1 MFGDERRRQINLG
14 GAHSTATHASVLAQ
28 TQQARERRRNEKRAH
43 ASASII
49 QSRWRAWAARA
60 KVQAE
65 MLRAFDS
72 EPIGTVASARYL
84 VLGGGEHTRLVAFAN
99 AALKAREK
107 AVFQPF
113 FGPESSSWLVL
124 LRQIACLMLTQVA
137 GDPHSSNSKA
147 LLRFINILA
156 AKRPLSDTSDIPVG
170 EATLQYLICRDMYFK
185 LSKCMSS
192 IPISPKGKSKPSITL
207 PGLIEL
213 CVAPFKQFRSS
224 QPAYHQSLTQ
234 VMVHIMTIPLLPNRI
249 LSSLADFNNHVPFG
263 ALDLVD
269 LATVSNVVA
278 VDVSTLHLLAN
289 LITFVSPRHAPNTQ
303 LPMTNAALLSYISL
317 LNNILSV
324 IPSNSLEIWK
334 EDLTSVNP
342 WANDDSDE
350 EDHPSAPRSVRSRPS
365 IFPTDEKTAAK
376 LSNLVSQANM
386 DSLLIAANRSPS
398 TWQQF
403 LQLVINIGAKWPAK
417 RESVLST
424 IVVGSGNFIFKQ
436 LWRDSVR
443 RSPLGADISGS
454 ALRNPQ
460 FKNDWPALLL
470 LTELYTQALL
480 TMTDD
485 EFFSNTARTGSTAA
499 RNPFIIGEVVLFS
512 RQLLNIA
519 FYLYWNEDANS
530 IQSCTIPGLPV
541 SWELVRER
549 FTKCLQAIHARDSRR
564 PFTPP
569 NHWLV
574 MDQLDVRSFVEA
586 AIIEDQQLEDDNN
599 SLRKLTKRE
608 LAYLSPR
615 LGILNNIPFAIPFE
629 SRVSIFRSFIGNDQN
644 KQDTSNLWGGL
655 RGQKVVIRRDNV
667 SQDGFDRLNELG
679 AAWKGRLAITFIDQF
694 GQEEAGIDGG
704 GVFKEFLT
712 SLSRE
717 VFDTNRGLWLATKQQ
732 ELYPNSHSY
741 AKESHQ
747 LNWYRFIGR
756 VLGKALYE
764 GILVDVAFA
773 GFFLAKWLGK
783 QSFLDDL
790 ASLDPELYQ
799 GLIFLKN
806 YPGNPEEL
814 SLDFSINE
822 EDLGITRTIELKPG
836 GASIP
841 VTKDNRL
848 EYIYLVSYYRLT
860 AQIKQQCDAFFEGL
874 SDIIDPKWLRM
885 FNQQELKILFAI
897 RDAGIDTSRL
907 PTASTCVNLLKLPLY
922 QDEETMRKKLLH
934 AINSGAGFDLS

>member
-269 LATVSNVVA
+269 LATVSNVVT

-460 FKNDWPALLL
+460 LKNDWPALLL

-629 SRVSIFRSFIGNDQN
+629 SR
-644 KQDTSNLWGGL
+644 
-655 RGQKVVIRRDNV
+655 
-667 SQDGFDRLNELG
+667 
-679 AAWKGRLAITFIDQF
+679 
-694 GQEEAGIDGG
+694 
-704 GVFKEFLT
+704 
-712 SLSRE
+712 
-717 VFDTNRGLWLATKQQ
+717 Q

-885 FNQQELKILFAI
+885 FNQQELKILVGGAEEPIDVDDWRKNAVYGGLYDENHPTVDMFWRVVESLDSQRRGKLLRFVTSCSRPPLLGFKELNPKFAI